1 MSVGDILE
9 RDEDRP
15 AYVRFERRAVKDNE
29 ATLREGHYVS
39 KDEDY
44 ALVTPPY
51 SKDCVIKKA
60 DKWFEYVKKQVAS
73 GRVPMAHQELWEK
86 TYARWQDGQEAP
98 VDGTSIKDWNA
109 ISPAQCQNLI
119 NAGCRTIE
127 DLAAANDEAMRRLGM
142 GANDLRNK
150 AKAWLQAAK
159 DHGPLTE
166 EVTHLKNKNKQLEG
180 TIESL
185 QDQIKRFEIRM
196 DAQDGEVSREP
207 NITTSLEEVDIP
219 APEAD
224 SIKRSDAFNLDRK
237 YYAKFGKAP
246 DGRWTEAT
254 ILKKLQE

>member
-15 AYVRFERRAVKDNE
+15 AYVRFERRAVKDSA
-29 ATLREGHYVS
+29 ATLAAGHYIARN
-39 KDEDY
+39 EDY

-51 SKDCVIKKA
+51 SKDVVEKKVSA
-60 DKWFEYVKKQVAS
+60 WFDSVEQNVRN
-73 GRVPMAHQELWEK
+73 GRVPEKHFDLWKESYK
-86 TYARWQDGQEAP
+86 RWQSGQEAP
-98 VDGTSIKDWNA
+98 VDGTSVKDWSS
-109 ISPAQCQNLI
+109 ISPAQCQNLL

-127 DLAAANDEAMRRLGM
+127 DLAKANDEAMRRLGM

-166 EVTHLKNKNKQLEG
+166 EISQLKNQNKQLEG

-185 QDQIKRFEIRM
+185 QEQIKRFEIRM
-196 DAQDGEVSREP
+196 DAQDGEQVLPRNSIEHIQDVP
-207 NITTSLEEVDIP
+207 HETIEQPEVNYDL
-219 APEAD
+219 AG
-224 SIKRSDAFNLDRK
+224 K
-237 YYAKFGKAP
+237 YYQKFGKAP
-246 DGRWTEAT
+246 DGRWTDAT